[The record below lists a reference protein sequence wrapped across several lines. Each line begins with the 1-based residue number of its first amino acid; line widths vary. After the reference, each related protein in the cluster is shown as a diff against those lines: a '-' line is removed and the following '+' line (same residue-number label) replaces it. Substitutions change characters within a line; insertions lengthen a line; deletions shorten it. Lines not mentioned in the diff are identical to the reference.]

1 MTVAAVTLN
10 VPVVAPAAAV
20 TDAGVVRYELLS
32 DSVTLAPP
40 AGAAPDSVTV
50 QLDVPPDVT
59 LVGEQDRPD
68 TVGAA
73 ATTEMLP
80 PVPLIET
87 DEPSEEAPIKLL
99 SVIGTVTPL
108 LAATWTVTMAIT
120 PLLNWL
126 SFRPLARQVSDPAL
140 ALQVTVLLAAVE
152 TAPAETAIE
161 LI

>member
-1 MTVAAVTLN
+1 MTVPAVTLN
-10 VPVVAPAAAV
+10 VPVVAPAATV
-20 TDAGVVRYELLS
+20 TEAGVVRYELLS
-32 DSVTLAPP
+32 
-40 AGAAPDSVTV
+40 DSVTV

-126 SFRPLARQVSDPAL
+126 SFRPLARQVSDPVL